1 MFRNVI
7 IRRFLAVS
15 VAFSSFGIGTLM
27 LQGGGREAFAQPAA
41 PKPDASIAPKNAP
54 AAPVAPSASAPPTPT
69 PTPTEL
75 PAAPP
80 APLPEQPPPPPVTET
95 LPAAPP
101 KELAAQWEAVYQRG
115 KGALASGAFP
125 LASRMLNDVA
135 KRAPDPALR
144 AQARELGQLA
154 SYWSYHRLSLMP
166 NANTLPQGATPFE
179 PREDKRSTDE
189 LGILY
194 GNTLVW
200 GTGFGIAV
208 GFASDNADA
217 STFFLPAIGMSA
229 LGAGALAFMDLRHG
243 PLPYGV
249 PQSITS
255 GMYMGLVGGLYVSA
269 ILEGEDAVR
278 DEEKVFPGLVWG
290 SMTAGA
296 LVGGLVGATV
306 PITPGRASFTSSGAI
321 WGGALTT
328 LVTLGFED
336 DDFTSGPFITGLLG
350 ATAGGVTTGLLG
362 GSIAPSIARVRF
374 IDVGAISG
382 GLLFGGLYASLADNM
397 DGQAL
402 SFITSAGV
410 VAGLATSFWLTNGMD
425 RDEPRRT
432 IESKTSTWHAAPF
445 MTPQPGG
452 GTLGLS
458 GTF

>member
-1 MFRNVI
+1 
-7 IRRFLAVS
+7 
-15 VAFSSFGIGTLM
+15 
-27 LQGGGREAFAQPAA
+27 
-41 PKPDASIAPKNAP
+41 
-54 AAPVAPSASAPPTPT
+54 
-69 PTPTEL
+69 
-75 PAAPP
+75 
-80 APLPEQPPPPPVTET
+80 
-95 LPAAPP
+95 
-101 KELAAQWEAVYQRG
+101 
-115 KGALASGAFP
+115 
-125 LASRMLNDVA
+125 MLNDVA
-135 KRAPDPALR
+135 TRAPSPELR
-144 AQARELGQLA
+144 AQARELASLA
-154 SYWSYHRLSLMP
+154 SYWTYNRLTLMSSS
-166 NANTLPQGATPFE
+166 NTLPPGEKTME
-179 PREDKRSTDE
+179 LREDVRTIDE

-208 GFASDNADA
+208 GFASDNPDA

-255 GMYMGLVGGLYVSA
+255 GMYMGLVGGIYMAA
-269 ILEGEDAVR
+269 ILEGENAVQNG
-278 DEEKVFPGLVWG
+278 EKVFPGLVWG

-321 WGGALTT
+321 WGGVLTSFIT
-328 LVTLGFED
+328 VGFMDE
-336 DDFTSGPFITGLLG
+336 DFTSEPFVTGLIG

-362 GSIAPSIARVRF
+362 SSIAPSIARVRF

-382 GLLFGGLYASLADNM
+382 GLLFGGLYASLADRM
-397 DGQAL
+397 DSQAF
-402 SFITSAGV
+402 SFLTSAGV

-425 RDEPRRT
+425 RDEPRRGNLP
-432 IESKTSTWHAAPF
+432 KTSTWQASPF

>member
-1 MFRNVI
+1 MIRNVM
-7 IRRFLAVS
+7 IRRLLIVS
-15 VAFSSFGIGTLM
+15 VACSSFGIGTLM
-27 LQGGGREAFAQPAA
+27 FQGGVREAFAQPAS
-41 PKPDASIAPKNAP
+41 PKPNAPIAPKDAPPAP
-54 AAPVAPSASAPPTPT
+54 AAPSVSAAPT

-75 PAAPP
+75 PAAPAPALPDPPP
-80 APLPEQPPPPPVTET
+80 APAPTEVVAPTPPAELVAQWQSVYERGK
-95 LPAAPP
+95 AA
-101 KELAAQWEAVYQRG
+101 LAA
-115 KGALASGAFP
+115 GAFP

-135 KRAPDPALR
+135 LRAPDPALR

-154 SYWSYHRLSLMP
+154 SYWTQNRLTLMP
-166 NANTLPQGATPFE
+166 MVNTLPPGETPMAAL
-179 PREDKRSTDE
+179 EDKRSIDE
-189 LGILY
+189 LAILY

-255 GMYMGLVGGLYVSA
+255 GMYMGLVAGIYVSG
-269 ILEGEDAVR
+269 ILEGENLVQNS
-278 DEEKVFPGLVWG
+278 EEIYPGLVWG

-321 WGGALTT
+321 WGGVLTS
-328 LVTLGFED
+328 LITLGFND
-336 DDFTSGPFITGLLG
+336 DDFTSGPFITGLIG
-350 ATAGGVTTGLLG
+350 ATAGSVTTGLLG
-362 GSIAPSIARVRF
+362 SSMSPSIARVRF

-382 GLLFGGLYASLADNM
+382 GLVFGGLYASLADRM
-397 DGQAL
+397 DGQAF

-425 RDEPRRT
+425 RDEPRRGNLR
-432 IESKTSTWHAAPF
+432 KTSTWQASPF

-452 GTLGLS
+452 GTMGLS